1 MVKAVKAHRSYNG
14 TLRQEQAQMT
24 RGRILDAARRLLI
37 NGTYSSVTMEDIAAE
52 ARVSY
57 QTVYAIFGTK
67 LRLAQGLIE
76 IGFPHVNEAL
86 KLFDQL
92 GPSADPE
99 LGLRTSARVSRLIY
113 ELCADLLRFMR
124 ESGDPGLLARYR
136 EREEQRLKGMIEY
149 GVSAQLERS
158 GRLRAG
164 ISPSEALA
172 VIWALSG
179 PDQYIQL
186 VFDRGWTP
194 ARYEEWLGDA
204 LVNMLLEPSSEA
216 HELSRSSRDAGSGAR
231 GR

>member
-1 MVKAVKAHRSYNG
+1 M
-14 TLRQEQAQMT
+14 
-24 RGRILDAARRLLI
+24 
-37 NGTYSSVTMEDIAAE
+37 NGTYSSVTMEDIAGE

-67 LRLAQGLIE
+67 LRLAQVLIE
-76 IGFPHVNEAL
+76 TGFPHVAEAL
-86 KLFDQL
+86 KLFDEL
-92 GPSADPE
+92 DPSSDPGPA
-99 LGLRTSARVSRLIY
+99 LRTAARVSRLIY

-136 EREEQRLKGMIEY
+136 EREELRLRGMIQY

-158 GRLRAG
+158 GRLRGG
-164 ISPSEALA
+164 ISPSEAMA
-172 VIWALSG
+172 VVWALTG

-204 LVNMLLEPSSEA
+204 LVNMVLQPLAKPTN
-216 HELSRSSRDAGSGAR
+216 
-231 GR
+231 

>member
-1 MVKAVKAHRSYNG
+1 
-14 TLRQEQAQMT
+14 
-24 RGRILDAARRLLI
+24 
-37 NGTYSSVTMEDIAAE
+37 MEDIAGE

-76 IGFPHVNEAL
+76 IGFPHVTEAL

-92 GPSADPE
+92 GPSAEPE
-99 LGLRTSARVSRLIY
+99 VVLHAAARVSRLIY

-124 ESGDPGLLARYR
+124 ESGDPGLLTRYR
-136 EREEQRLKGMIEY
+136 EREEQRLKGMIQY
-149 GVSAQLERS
+149 GVSAELVRS
-158 GRLRAG
+158 GRLRDG

-194 ARYEEWLGDA
+194 ARYEEWLGGA
-204 LVNMLLEPSSEA
+204 LVNMLLEPR
-216 HELSRSSRDAGSGAR
+216 RSTLRTKDRDPRS
-231 GR
+231 